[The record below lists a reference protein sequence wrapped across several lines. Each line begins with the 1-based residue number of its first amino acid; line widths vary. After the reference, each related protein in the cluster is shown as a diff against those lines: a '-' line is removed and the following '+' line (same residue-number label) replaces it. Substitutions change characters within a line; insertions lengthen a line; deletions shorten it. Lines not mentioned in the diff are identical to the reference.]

1 MIIEEK
7 KYIFKLS
14 LIGIN
19 LVYDLIQEGI
29 EENFGNV
36 HVEVKE
42 TDDRIKNG
50 SSIIFTVYNIDKNIF
65 GVTHAKIFSIFNTL
79 ISRLRKG
86 STNSAEYELQYQL
99 LTGFSQYISDI
110 SSTKDQ
116 DGKIARY
123 DYFKDIVKE
132 IDDKVADKKY
142 IYHIYGNNGDPIYY
156 LEFGFYKYDVYWG
169 AVFDVVL

>member
-1 MIIEEK
+1 MIIDER
-7 KYIFKLS
+7 KYIFRLT

-29 EENFGNV
+29 EDNFGNV

-50 SSIIFTVYNIDKNIF
+50 SSITFTVYNIDKSIF

-86 STNSAEYELQYQL
+86 STNRAEYQLQYQL
-99 LTGFSQYISDI
+99 LTGFSQYLSDI
-110 SSTKDQ
+110 SSSKDSE
-116 DGKIARY
+116 GKIDRY
-123 DYFKDIVKE
+123 NYFKNIAKE
-132 IDDKVADKKY
+132 ISDNSTDKKY
-142 IYHIYGNNGDPIYY
+142 IYSIYTNAGHIIYY
-156 LEFGFYKYDVYWG
+156 LEFGFYRYDVYRG
-169 AVFDVVL
+169 AVLDAAL